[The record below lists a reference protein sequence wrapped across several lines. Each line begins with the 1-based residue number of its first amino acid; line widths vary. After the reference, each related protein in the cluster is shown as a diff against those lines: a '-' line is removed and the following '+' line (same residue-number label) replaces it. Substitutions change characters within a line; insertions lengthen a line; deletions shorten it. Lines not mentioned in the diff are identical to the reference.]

1 MTEEL
6 KQVDRSA
13 IEQLVRIRQ
22 DEELLR
28 ERVAKAEATKAKVS
42 PVVYQR
48 VIADYHLKLDALDR
62 QARPLKDSARREYAK
77 LKALEEQ
84 YGKALEDVTI
94 DKEELEFRNQL
105 GEFAEGEFAGK
116 MTELE
121 GKVAE
126 QRSRVDAANTFKNE
140 FLAAFSSE
148 AELDSPAATAAPEPS
163 APSPQPSVPVA
174 EPLAPP
180 AADARPAVPQTE
192 EIELPAMKPVSPKAP
207 LPRRR
212 APVAEPIVATSAMV
226 APAPASAPV
235 ETQEEAGSA
244 TIATAPVATPAAVSR
259 GVATKPGQ
267 SGSTVIF
274 YIPRLVAIVDGQ
286 PAEEYVLKSKT
297 SIGRT
302 SKNDIQIFEDSVSR
316 SHCEVVVVP
325 EGYRIIDLGSHNG
338 IVVNGEKVAERILK
352 DGDLLQVGTRQFI
365 FRQG

>member
-48 VIADYHLKLDALDR
+48 VIADYRQKLDALEDR
-62 QARPLKDSARREYAK
+62 ARPLKESARGEYAK

-84 YGKALEDVTI
+84 YGKALQDVTI

-105 GEFAEGEFAGK
+105 GEFSEGEFAGK
-116 MTELE
+116 LTELE

-126 QRSRVDAANTFKNE
+126 QRSRVDAANVLKSE

-148 AELDSPAATAAPEPS
+148 AELDSP
-163 APSPQPSVPVA
+163 
-174 EPLAPP
+174 LA
-180 AADARPAVPQTE
+180 
-192 EIELPAMKPVSPKAP
+192 
-207 LPRRR
+207 
-212 APVAEPIVATSAMV
+212 
-226 APAPASAPV
+226 APASAPV
-235 ETQEEAGSA
+235 EAHEDAGSA
-244 TIATAPVATPAAVSR
+244 TVGIAALSVTAAGISR
-259 GVATKPGQ
+259 KVATKPGQ

-274 YIPRLVAIVDGQ
+274 SIPKLVAIVDGQ
-286 PAEEYVLKSKT
+286 PAEEYVLKAKT

-302 SKNDIQIFEDSVSR
+302 SRNDIQIFEDSVSR
-316 SHCEVVVVP
+316 SHCEVVLGE
-325 EGYRIIDLGSHNG
+325 EGYRIVDLGSHNG
-338 IVVNGEKVAERILK
+338 IVINGEKVAEHILQE
-352 DGDLLQVGTRQFI
+352 GDLVQVGTRQFI
-365 FRQG
+365 FHQG